1 MKKLI
6 ISAISAAALLFGFAS
21 CSGDLHDVDNSSFAQ
36 TKSVFLIGGIADAN
50 ADASQYISKLSKETK
65 PLTEPGYEVALKNG
79 EFSFEFTY
87 TGQDCWSAGAGNQAF
102 TIISNID
109 GGWNGCI
116 ARWGNAKVAV
126 GETGSISLSESN
138 IVLTGLEAG
147 TKYTLKVSLTSAAG
161 TLSLEKGLS
170 GVAMNI
176 INVKD
181 GLMKDAFDATANT
194 SGDKYTYT
202 YKVDAANAGKMS
214 FVVRLGKDVW
224 IPTVEA
230 DLSKGKVTVPT
241 PTRFDKVSKI
251 EYPITFKYDAW
262 EYGYELTFTYDTE
275 KGSLDAEAVK
285 LSGMYIASN
294 ISGGAWAAMTPVKDS
309 DGTVLAWTIEGTG
322 AQLNPGWGPI
332 YGINTARAYNDDTY
346 RALKDGSSKIEA
358 FDVPV
363 SMSKKSDSGDESK
376 NVEISA
382 VMDADKKYLLTFTAP
397 KGDEK
402 LASIKLSEVK

>member
-6 ISAISAAALLFGFAS
+6 MNAIAATALLFGFAS
-21 CSGDLHDVDNSSFAQ
+21 CSGDLHDVDNSPFAQ

-50 ADASQYISKLSKETK
+50 ADASQYISKVSKPTFS
-65 PLTEPGYEVALKNG
+65 EPGYEVALKNG

-102 TIISNID
+102 TIMSNID
-109 GGWNGCI
+109 GGWDGCI
-116 ARWGNAKVAV
+116 ARWGNAKVNV
-126 GETGSISLSESN
+126 GSTGAISLSSEN
-138 IVLTGLEAG
+138 LVLTGLEAG

-161 TLSLEKGLS
+161 TVSVEKGLS

-224 IPTVEA
+224 IPSAKA
-230 DLSKGKVTVPT
+230 DLSKGNVTVAT

-251 EYPITFKYDAW
+251 EYPITFEYEAW
-262 EYGYELTFTYDTE
+262 SFGYELSFEYDTTSS
-275 KGSLDAEAVK
+275 SLVVSASK
-285 LSGMYIASN
+285 LSGMYIFGDFNGWSWGAMNPEDEEGKVWSYPISDVSSIQIAGVNTERGWTDSYRNGIGTAEVSFSADKNYDMFTEKKGGDSN
-294 ISGGAWAAMTPVKDS
+294 NNMKLGGFDTSKS
-309 DGTVLAWTIEGTG
+309 YKLIFTVLG
-322 AQLNPGWGPI
+322 
-332 YGINTARAYNDDTY
+332 
-346 RALKDGSSKIEA
+346 DGKAS
-358 FDVPV
+358 V
-363 SMSKKSDSGDESK
+363 
-376 NVEISA
+376 
-382 VMDADKKYLLTFTAP
+382 
-397 KGDEK
+397 
-402 LASIKLSEVK
+402 SIKENK